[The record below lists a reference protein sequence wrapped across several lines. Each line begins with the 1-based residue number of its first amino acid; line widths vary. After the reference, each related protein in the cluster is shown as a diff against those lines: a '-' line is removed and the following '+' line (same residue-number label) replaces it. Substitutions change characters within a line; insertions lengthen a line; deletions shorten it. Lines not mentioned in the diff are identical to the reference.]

1 MRPLTARRLRHG
13 LLLVVVGVAL
23 AVAFNLRRPPA
34 ASSPGAGAT
43 PAAEPSN
50 TTFGDLVYR
59 QFNGDRPGIVVRAKH
74 MVGQQQDE
82 MQLQGVE
89 ATFHYVAQGK
99 TGTGTI
105 VSNECRYNSGQQ
117 RALFKGQV
125 HLTTEDGFELRSESL
140 IYRGDKSIAKTA
152 DPVTFS
158 RKTTS
163 GSSTGMEYHGE
174 EGRLTL
180 PADAYVR
187 IESEDGPPTEI
198 RSQRATSERAEG
210 VLRFEEDVSVTQGT
224 DTLKA
229 QKLTVNLTED
239 MSAVYRAVAVD
250 DVELHTGASGLPL
263 PGMAG
268 SSGGKGPR
276 HLKAKR
282 LDVWFRPNK
291 ALQEATAGPDADL
304 EVLPARGEAA
314 ERKRIRARFLAFAFD
329 EQGRLQELR
338 GQKDSFL
345 STEPLEPPKGSK
357 APAPPRTVTCQSFVA
372 IVDPESGLTQNVD
385 FTRDVE
391 FVDGAR
397 KGRAQKA
404 RYEEEKKML
413 FLRDDPQL
421 VDDEQGSDLR
431 AQTID
436 IGTETNDVV
445 ARPNVR
451 HTIERKREG
460 GTQGL
465 FDRKDVPTVI
475 IARRLDYDGKSK
487 TARYTD
493 NALLRSGK
501 DEVRAP
507 TIVIQEPEAG
517 KRRLTGSGGVTSI
530 LNQKPKDPG
539 KPPAP
544 VDTRSQDMVYEEA
557 IGQVVYTGDV
567 VIHQGDIQ
575 TKSPRA
581 TLTLTPD
588 GSRLQK
594 LVAGEPVD
602 VDQGARHATGRT
614 GTYTPDDET
623 MVLVGERV
631 VLKDPSQQL
640 EGRWVTFH
648 VGDDRILI
656 DGQEQVR
663 TQAIFKTELPKP

>member
-1 MRPLTARRLRHG
+1 MTPGTARRLRHG
-13 LLLVVVGVAL
+13 LLLLVVGVAL

-34 ASSPGAGAT
+34 ASSPAAGAT
-43 PAAEPSN
+43 PVAEPSS

-59 QFNGDRPGIVVRAKH
+59 QFKGEREGLVVKAKH

-82 MQLQGVE
+82 MHLQGVE
-89 ATFHYVAQGK
+89 ATFTYVAQGK
-99 TGTGTI
+99 PGKGTI
-105 VSNECRYNSGQQ
+105 VSNECLFTPSQQ
-117 RALFKGQV
+117 RAVFQGKV

-140 IYRGDKSIAKTA
+140 VYRGDKSVAKTA

-163 GSSTGMEYHGE
+163 GSSTGMEYRGE

-187 IESEDGPPTEI
+187 IESESGPPTEI
-198 RSQRATSERAEG
+198 RSRRATSDRADG
-210 VLRFEEDVSVTQGT
+210 TLRFEEDVNVTQGT
-224 DTLKA
+224 DALKA
-229 QKLTVNLTED
+229 QKLTVNLTD
-239 MSAVYRAVAVD
+239 DLSAVYRAVAVD
-250 DVELHTGASGLPL
+250 DVELHTGAAGLPL

-268 SSGGKGPR
+268 NEGGKGPR
-276 HLKAKR
+276 HLKAKK

-304 EVLPARGEAA
+304 EVLPGPGEAA
-314 ERKRIRARFLAFAFD
+314 ERKRIRARILSFVFD

-345 STEPLEPPKGSK
+345 STEPL
-357 APAPPRTVTCQSFVA
+357 APAKGANAGAAPRTVTCQNFTAV
-372 IVDPESGLTQNVD
+372 VDPESGQTQTVD
-385 FTRDVE
+385 FGRDVE
-391 FVDGAR
+391 FVDAAR
-397 KGRAQKA
+397 KARAQKA
-404 RYEEEKKML
+404 RYEEDKKVL
-413 FLRDDPQL
+413 LLREDPQL
-421 VDDEQGSDLR
+421 VDEDQGSDLR

-436 IGTETNDVV
+436 LGTESGDVL

-451 HTIERKREG
+451 HTILRKHGEG
-460 GTQGL
+460 QSL
-465 FDRKDVPTVI
+465 FDRKDVPTVV
-475 IARRLDYDGKSK
+475 IARRLDYEGKSK
-487 TARYTD
+487 TARYTES
-493 NALLRSGK
+493 ALLRSGK
-501 DEVRAP
+501 DEIRAP
-507 TIVIQEPEAG
+507 SIAIQEAEVG
-517 KRRLTGSGGVTSI
+517 KRRLTASGGVTSL
-530 LNQKPKDPG
+530 LNPKPKDPS
-539 KPPAP
+539 KPPPAP

-557 IGQVVYTGDV
+557 AGQIVYTGDV

-575 TKSPRA
+575 TKSPKA
-581 TLTLTPD
+581 TLTLSPD
-588 GSRLQK
+588 GGRVQK

-602 VDQGARHATGRT
+602 VDQGTRHATGRT

-631 VLKDPSQQL
+631 VLKDPSQQI

-648 VGDDRILI
+648 VGDDRILV